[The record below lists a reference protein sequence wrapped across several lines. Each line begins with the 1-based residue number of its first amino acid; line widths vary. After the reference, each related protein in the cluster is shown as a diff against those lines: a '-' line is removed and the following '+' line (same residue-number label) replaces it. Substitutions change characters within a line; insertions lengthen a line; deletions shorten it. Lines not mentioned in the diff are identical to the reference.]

1 MKSPFL
7 TPLLLLLLT
16 SLVMAG
22 VSIDEAKFGASL
34 GGWKMKGNKTAQY
47 HLSGAEYRT
56 YRPEVTPTPDEGIFI
71 SIRIDHV
78 RGWLSSNDHAVLEV
92 TVDRDGNIASAQ
104 SNIAIQGRS
113 VSSDLIRG
121 VALGGKQA
129 VGMDRAV
136 AIGTELV
143 ADISS
148 KMLREKIVEAGR
160 VSFPSVLRHNYN
172 LLYQAIRTTPRPP
185 VAIQIPEPGEEPSPE
200 QVPSV
205 PPAESKGGKEKNL
218 QIRPYGVVEK
228 SDM

>member
-1 MKSPFL
+1 MKFYLMTPVLLAIFMPFAF
-7 TPLLLLLLT
+7 
-16 SLVMAG
+16 AG
-22 VSIDEAKFGASL
+22 VTIDEAKFGASL
-34 GGWKMKGNKTAQY
+34 GGWKVKANKTAQY
-47 HLSGAEYRT
+47 FLSGAEYRT
-56 YRPEVTPTPDEGIFI
+56 YRPEVTPTPDEGIFV

-104 SNIAIQGRS
+104 SSIAIQGRS

-121 VALGGKQA
+121 AALGGQQA

-136 AIGTELV
+136 AIGTELI

-160 VSFPSVLRHNYN
+160 VSFPAVLRHNYN

-185 VAIQIPEPGEEPSPE
+185 VAIRVPEPGEEVESE
-200 QVPSV
+200 QVP
-205 PPAESKGGKEKNL
+205 AEKPEEPKGDSEKNL

-228 SDM
+228 SEL